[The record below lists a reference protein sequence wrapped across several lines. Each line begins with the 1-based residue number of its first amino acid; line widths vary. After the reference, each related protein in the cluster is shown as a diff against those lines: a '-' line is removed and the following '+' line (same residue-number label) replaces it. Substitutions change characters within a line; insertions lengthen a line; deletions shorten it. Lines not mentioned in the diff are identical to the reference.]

1 MKWLRDKVTSG
12 DIFARAVPKF
22 FSSFALAYDRLG
34 EVRWRRGEI
43 GMKFRQVNSFSER
56 AKPKDGF
63 TLVEILVVIAVI
75 GLLAAIAIPQFI
87 RYRSEA
93 IDAEMKSD
101 LRNASVA
108 IEAYYAKQSVLPASL
123 AEIAGYGFQPSGGV
137 TVSLVIVSTTSYTLN
152 AAKPGGTQPSFTY
165 SSTTGSTH

>member
-1 MKWLRDKVTSG
+1 
-12 DIFARAVPKF
+12 
-22 FSSFALAYDRLG
+22 
-34 EVRWRRGEI
+34 
-43 GMKFRQVNSFSER
+43 MKFRQEKSFSER

-63 TLVEILVVIAVI
+63 TLVEILVVLAVI
-75 GLLAAIAIPQFI
+75 GIPQFI

-137 TVSLVIVSTTSYTLN
+137 TVSLVIVSTTSYTIN
-152 AAKPGGTQPSFTY
+152 AATPGGTQPSFACD
-165 SSTTGSTH
+165 